1 MTDIR
6 AVLFDLDDTLFAHR
20 EAVAVAIVAHVRSL
34 GHPYD
39 ASDAAAEVEAW
50 RALEELHYHRYLAGE
65 VDFDEQRRSRARDFA
80 SRHGASLAMAD
91 EMSWFDRYF
100 THYVDSWHLH
110 DDVRPCLD
118 ALRANLPGVRFGIIT
133 NGELDYQLRKIDA
146 VGLGPEVDAVVASG
160 DLGVAKPDPRIF
172 LLASERLGVEPAEA
186 VYVGDRL
193 ATDAI
198 GAARAGLTGVWIDRH
213 GAEVT
218 PEASE
223 TADAVGVLRIDSL
236 AELPGLLA

>member
-1 MTDIR
+1 MTTIR

-50 RALEELHYHRYLAGE
+50 RGLEELHYHRYLAGE
-65 VDFDEQRRSRARDFA
+65 VDFDEQRKSRARDFA
-80 SRHGASLAMAD
+80 SRHGASLASAD
-91 EMSWFDRYF
+91 EMAWFDRYF
-100 THYVDSWHLH
+100 EHYVDSWHLH
-110 DDVRPCLD
+110 EDVRPCLD
-118 ALRANLPGVRFGIIT
+118 ALRANSPDVRFGIIT

-146 VGLGPEVDAVVASG
+146 VGLGDEIAEVIASG
-160 DLGVAKPDPRIF
+160 DVGVTKPCPRIF
-172 LLASERLGVEPAEA
+172 LLACERLGVQPAEA

-198 GAARAGLTGVWIDRH
+198 GAAQAGLTGVWIDRH
-213 GAEVT
+213 AVEVT

-223 TADAVGVLRIDSL
+223 TADAVGVLRIGSL
-236 AELPGLLA
+236 AQLPALLS